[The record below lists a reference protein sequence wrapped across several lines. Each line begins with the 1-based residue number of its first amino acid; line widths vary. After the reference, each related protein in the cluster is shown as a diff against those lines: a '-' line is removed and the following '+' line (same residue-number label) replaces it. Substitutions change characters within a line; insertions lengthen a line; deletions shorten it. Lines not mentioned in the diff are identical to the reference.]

1 MGAIAIAAGG
11 RRDLSTQVCDMLTAA
26 PHRGGTRKV
35 RRLGRCA
42 MGVVFDEGRPT
53 DTSVALDSGFI
64 AAVAG
69 TVDECPDADGL
80 ASSRP
85 CDDVATR
92 LARAWRVMGSRLPSQ
107 MRGTF
112 SAAVSDGR
120 KVWLWRDHLGLGPAF
135 FRREGDTFLAATE
148 AKQVLAGAGLPRE
161 ADLDVVERIT
171 YSSYDEDTP
180 SALRGI
186 SRVPKATLL
195 EASEELRAGRYWDPE
210 PILESAA
217 FTPGEVGELFHQLM
231 RQAVAR
237 AMTADTAV
245 SLSGGVDSPTVAAYA
260 AEIEQERY
268 GQRLRA
274 LTALYPDFPEVDE
287 GVWVRLV
294 ARRLGLD
301 LRTYDQQAR
310 TLARLDH
317 WMGLFD
323 GPVPTLWI
331 DDVAESY
338 QQARAQGCLTLLT
351 GEFAELVTDLRGGL
365 LAHLL
370 QQRFFGAAAR
380 RARDQLVN
388 GVSGVDVA
396 RQVVFGLAPAPLR
409 RMVMHRRAARFVLP
423 TPPWVGEARVRQHR
437 RMSADGDQ
445 GRWAH
450 LQLSAFAGPGLSVE
464 ADNVIQAVAGVSA
477 RQPFGDIDLWN
488 FFLSLPA
495 QLKFPN
501 QEGKGLLRQLMRG
514 RVPDEILDRRSK
526 TVFGTATLGRLD
538 YAVLQRWLVD
548 PEVRVPGIDYSLL
561 AEALAA
567 RNLDLAGVM
576 WAKDL
581 ASAHAFLSTC

>member
-11 RRDLSTQVCDMLTAA
+11 KRDVSTQVCEMLTAA
-26 PHRGGTRKV
+26 PHRGLTR
-35 RRLGRCA
+35 RFQQLGRCA
-42 MGVVFDEGRPT
+42 VGVAFDEGRPS
-53 DTSVALDSGFI
+53 DTSVALDSGLI

-69 TVDECPDADGL
+69 TVDELPDADGPV
-80 ASSRP
+80 STGP
-85 CDDVATR
+85 CNDVATR
-92 LARAWRVMGSRLPSQ
+92 LARAWRVMGPRVPSQ

-112 SAAVSDGR
+112 SAAVSDGQS
-120 KVWLWRDHLGLGPAF
+120 VWLWRDHLGLGPAF
-135 FRREGDTFLAATE
+135 FRREGSAFLAATE

-171 YSSYDEDTP
+171 YSSYDEETP
-180 SALRGI
+180 SALRGV

-195 EASEELRAGRYWDPE
+195 EVSEGLRATRYWDPE

-217 FTPGEVGELFHQLM
+217 FAPGEVGERFHQLM
-231 RQAVAR
+231 RQAVGR
-237 AMTADTAV
+237 AMSAETAI
-245 SLSGGVDSPTVAAYA
+245 SLSGGIDSPTVAAYA
-260 AEIEQERY
+260 SEIERERH
-268 GQRLRA
+268 GRRLRA
-274 LTALYPDFPEVDE
+274 VTALYPDFPDVDE

-294 ARRLGLD
+294 ARRLDLD

-310 TLARLDH
+310 TLARLDR

-323 GPVPTLWI
+323 GPVPTLWV

-338 QQARAQGCLTLLT
+338 QQARKQGCHTLLT

-365 LAHLL
+365 LVHLL
-370 QQRFFGAAAR
+370 QQHAFGAAAR
-380 RARDQLVN
+380 RVRDQLIK

-409 RMVMHRRAARFVLP
+409 RMIMQRRAARFLLP
-423 TPPWVGEARVRQHR
+423 TPSWVDEAQVRRHR
-437 RMSADGDQ
+437 GLFVDGGQ
-445 GRWAH
+445 GRWTN
-450 LQLSAFAGPGLSVE
+450 LQLSAFTGPGLSVE
-464 ADNVIQAVAGVSA
+464 ADNVIQAVTGVSA
-477 RQPFGDIDLWN
+477 RQPFGDVDLWT

-501 QEGKGLLRQLMRG
+501 CEGKGLLRQLMRG

-526 TVFGTATLGRLD
+526 TVFGSASLGRLD
-538 YAVLQRWLVD
+538 YPVLQRWLVD
-548 PEVRVPGIDYSLL
+548 PDVRLPGIDYSAL
-561 AEALAA
+561 AEALST

-581 ASAHAFLSTC
+581 ASSHAFLSTC